1 MKFLLISKRFGYL
14 LYPLEKKGGS
24 PKISFP
30 VSYVHRQT
38 LDKTLLCAKKTGG
51 RQTNERAYKSSRVS
65 NGEAAKRIGQRA
77 KEGAFR
83 LCKFAFDLVSKIRA
97 QLSQYSSN
105 AIDPS
110 FADSSDSPGRIHRLA
125 SRPAR
130 ITLVN
135 AIKTERVESLFF
147 HHRFR
152 PIWISL
158 RSRQLPSVN
167 FPRVTG
173 I

>member
-24 PKISFP
+24 LKISFP

-51 RQTNERAYKSSRVS
+51 RQTNERAYKSSR
-65 NGEAAKRIGQRA
+65 EKDRA
-77 KEGAFR
+77 KSERGS
-83 LCKFAFDLVSKIRA
+83 VSIVQICLRPRFEDRRA

-125 SRPAR
+125 YRPAR

-152 PIWISL
+152 PLSAL
-158 RSRQLPSVN
+158 ANCQV
-167 FPRVTG
+167 
-173 I
+173 